1 MPSVKFVNEKK
12 TIEVPQGANLRKE
25 ALKAGIELYP
35 GIHSTLNCRG
45 LGSCASCR
53 VIVKKGTEN
62 INKQGL
68 FEKIRLFLGPI
79 TFFARF
85 GNEDTLRFA
94 CKTKVNGDCEIE
106 TKPSINWHGDR
117 FWG

>member
-12 TIEVPQGANLRKE
+12 TIEVPQGSNLRKE

-35 GIHSTLNCRG
+35 GIHSTFNCHG

-62 INKQGL
+62 ISKQGL
-68 FEKIRLFLGPI
+68 FQKLRFLLGPI

-85 GNEDTLRFA
+85 GNEDALRLS
-94 CKTKVNGDCEIE
+94 CQTKINGDCEII